1 MPSVIR
7 FGRDICGD
15 LAQAERREWWLMDG
29 LGGYAGG
36 NIAGTLTRRYHGL
49 LVAPLHGAMDRHLLM
64 TKADATLNVAG
75 REWPLFTNRWYGN
88 TVQPTGYRYLEQF
101 QLKGRMPV
109 WRFACADRILEM
121 RIWMVPGEHTTYVA
135 YRCTGGGDDKV
146 TLRVKLLANYRDH
159 HGNMPVRGTTASL
172 KQTTDKLE
180 IEWPKGGRLFV
191 HTTPANVEPRQD
203 WHEGFH
209 LIREEER
216 GLASVD
222 NNLSLGQLIYSMNSG
237 EWVGFAV
244 SLNEHMSF
252 DLPGS
257 MQASMQADQ
266 IQSNPETGPFSGAPD
281 WVQQLRLAADS
292 FLIKRD
298 LPSGEL
304 GESIIAGYPWF
315 GDWGRDTMI
324 SLAGLTVVCGHL
336 ESARSILMSYA
347 KLVDQ
352 GQLPNRFIDSGET
365 AEYNTVDAALWYFDA
380 WQDYFEASDDVES
393 LKQIYPVLQ
402 SILDWHIRG
411 TRYGISMDPED
422 HLLRAG
428 EVGIQLTWMDA
439 KVGEWVVT
447 PRIGK
452 PVEINALWYNAL
464 LIMAGFAKRLRK
476 SAKRYN
482 ELADA
487 VRDSFQRFR
496 QEYGTGLFDVLDTP
510 KGDDPTVRPN
520 QVLAVSLHHS
530 PLNDEVRK
538 EVVNVCAQELLT
550 SYGLRSLSPRHKDYA
565 HHYQGGVADRD
576 GAYHQG
582 TVWAWLLGHYAWA
595 EFLVTGDAVSAQ
607 QRLMPLGDH
616 LSDAGLGHISEIFDG
631 DPPHLPR
638 GAPAQAWSVASTLS
652 AWERLQKQILNE
664 Q

>member
-1 MPSVIR
+1 
-7 FGRDICGD
+7 
-15 LAQAERREWWLMDG
+15 
-29 LGGYAGG
+29 
-36 NIAGTLTRRYHGL
+36 
-49 LVAPLHGAMDRHLLM
+49 
-64 TKADATLNVAG
+64 
-75 REWPLFTNRWYGN
+75 
-88 TVQPTGYRYLEQF
+88 
-101 QLKGRMPV
+101 
-109 WRFACADRILEM
+109 
-121 RIWMVPGEHTTYVA
+121 
-135 YRCTGGGDDKV
+135 
-146 TLRVKLLANYRDH
+146 
-159 HGNMPVRGTTASL
+159 
-172 KQTTDKLE
+172 
-180 IEWPKGGRLFV
+180 
-191 HTTPANVEPRQD
+191 NVEPRQD

-222 NNLSLGQLIYSMNSG
+222 NNLSLGQLVYSMNPD

-244 SLNEHMSF
+244 SLNPQTSF

-257 MQASMQADQ
+257 MQAFLQADQ
-266 IQSNPETGPFSGAPD
+266 IECKPETGPFAGAPE

-292 FLIKRD
+292 FLIKRT

-324 SLAGLTVVCGHL
+324 SLAGLTLVCGRL

-365 AEYNTVDAALWYFDA
+365 AEYNTVDAALWYFGA
-380 WQDYFEASDDVES
+380 WQDYFEASEDLEA
-393 LKQIYPVLQ
+393 LKQIFPVLQ
-402 SILDWHIRG
+402 SILDWHIKG
-411 TRYGISMDPED
+411 TRYGISMDGDD

-428 EVGIQLTWMDA
+428 EPGIQLTWMDA

-464 LIMAGFAKRLRK
+464 VIMAGFAKRLQK
-476 SAKRYN
+476 SDKRYI

-487 VRDSFQRFR
+487 VKDSFQRFR
-496 QEYGTGLFDVLDTP
+496 QEFGVGLFDVLDTP

-520 QVLAVSLHHS
+520 QILAVSLHHS
-530 PLNDEVRK
+530 PLDADARK
-538 EVVNVCAQELLT
+538 EVVDVCAQQLLT

-607 QRLMPLGDH
+607 QRLMPFRDH
-616 LSDAGLGHISEIFDG
+616 LGDAGLGHISEIFDG

-652 AWERLQKQILNE
+652 AWQRLQKQILNE